1 MSALDVSA
9 LPVPLDVAG
18 EDVDDRDVPDAV
30 DCVEAADVGPNPV
43 EPTAGVPETPVEQPA
58 RAANI
63 ANAQVRWAVLRMA
76 LLR

>member
-1 MSALDVSA
+1 
-9 LPVPLDVAG
+9 VPLDVAG

-30 DCVEAADVGPNPV
+30 DCVEAADGGPNPV